1 MVAFSKRT
9 NIKSQSAP
17 TIIAI
22 GGGKGGIG
30 KSFVSSNLAVCLA
43 RLGRSVTVMD
53 LDLGSA
59 NLHTCLGVQSP
70 QLSLTDFLS
79 GRVRS
84 LSDLSTPTEINSL
97 HLIGGFNDALN
108 IANMTEAQKDMVLKD
123 LSNIQS
129 EFLILDLGAGTAE
142 NTLDFFLAADTQ
154 LLVITPEPTSIENS
168 YRFLKSAYYRR
179 LRIAETEHQLNDL
192 IDQAMDQKNS
202 LGIKTPADLMKH
214 MLSQNPDK
222 KSELIE
228 VLKSF
233 NVQVLMN
240 QARTRSDIELGM
252 SVKSVCRKYFGIQTE
267 FAGYIDYD
275 NAAWQSLRRKRPV
288 VLEYPGTTV
297 VAQLLKITKSLI
309 LPQTFRDVV

>member
-1 MVAFSKRT
+1 MVAFSKRF
-9 NIKSQSAP
+9 NNKAQNGP

-43 RLGRSVTVMD
+43 RLGRTVTVMD

-70 QLSLTDFLS
+70 QLSLSDFLA

-84 LSDLSTPTEINSL
+84 LADLSTPTEINSL

-108 IANMTEAQKDMVLKD
+108 IANMSDPQKDKILND
-123 LSNIQS
+123 LNNIKT

-142 NTLDFFLAADTQ
+142 NTLDFFLTAHTQ
-154 LLVITPEPTSIENS
+154 LMIITPEPTSIENA

-192 IDQAMDQKNS
+192 IEKAMDQKND

-214 MLSQNPDK
+214 MLEHNPDK
-222 KSELIE
+222 KDELIE

-240 QARTRSDIELGM
+240 QARTRADIELGL

-288 VLEYPGTTV
+288 VLEYPGSTV